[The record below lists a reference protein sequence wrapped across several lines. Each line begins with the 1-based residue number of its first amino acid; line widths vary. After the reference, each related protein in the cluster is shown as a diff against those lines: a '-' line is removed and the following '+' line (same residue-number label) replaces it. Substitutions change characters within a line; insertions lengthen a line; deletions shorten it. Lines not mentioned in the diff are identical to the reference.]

1 MNGATAHLPHH
12 CVIRMSTH
20 DDIRD
25 RYNAALSI
33 ESRTV
38 EDMACECSHQG
49 TPPPP
54 DYRQPERH
62 LLIWK
67 GMPPLS
73 SLPFSFLSRASPPPL
88 ASTIRPRATFS
99 TAASVNVRLPPRLS
113 RRLYACRQAPSWAS
127 SLVSGAR
134 RAPLPRGCE
143 GVRTPSRCRRLIWRR
158 VTSRLAKGYWAHQTL

>member
-1 MNGATAHLPHH
+1 MVPPRT
-12 CVIRMSTH
+12 
-20 DDIRD
+20 
-25 RYNAALSI
+25 
-33 ESRTV
+33 SRTICRLTTTSV
-38 EDMACECSHQG
+38 TGTTRHREPYGRGPMACECSHQG

-62 LLIWK
+62 LLSL
-67 GMPPLS
+67 PLS
-73 SLPFSFLSRASPPPL
+73 LARFASSSGVDNP
-88 ASTIRPRATFS
+88 RPRATFS

-127 SLVSGAR
+127 WLVSGAR

-143 GVRTPSRCRRLIWRR
+143 GVPTPSRCRRLIWRR